1 MATNKDTLFDKTLN
15 GSFWN
20 AGVTFERTN
29 PVPLEKYSIFKT
41 LADAQDY
48 AKNNAVSYL
57 GQIITVISG
66 EQAYSAWSFSDGST
80 HTATWNGTKWTIDGT
95 PCTDA
100 KQLPESLSITTGSI
114 TATRS
119 ITTPYDVANYKIVD
133 TNGTLVQIDAVEIDP
148 SRIQKASKEQYG
160 VVKVGEG
167 LDVVDGTISAQKL
180 NVDQVINDSTK
191 ESSNPVST
199 SAVVEYGKTAY
210 DAAGTAQGL
219 VNQLTADL
227 PNQYLS
233 VGVANSPS
241 ADDKLM
247 KRTEVEAKINELD
260 VPKFTTTQAEAISAI
275 EEVDGKII
283 VSKGLIQISKEQVT
297 DLTGDLT
304 SINSKIA
311 GLQTVSAD
319 HDAKIN
325 GLIQISGDL
334 DQAIKK
340 EVTDRTSAVSELASQ
355 LDSKIK
361 DITDNYALSA
371 DVTSISSS
379 LFDKIV
385 ADSAAAKTAGELS
398 AQAVRN
404 DLESKYIPL
413 TAANTA
419 VTGENKVATMAD
431 VAGLSGV
438 THLRDTFSN
447 SEGDDKAYIIANF
460 TNIKKGDIFIN
471 TANSKEY
478 LAKADGQNAANIIEL
493 GDESLYAKK
502 SEFDTHVAD
511 LTAHITQDER
521 TAWNAKTT
529 SADVSAIADAYREI
543 EKARAEGAEQA
554 LKGSIDAVTAKV
566 SDFTNDW
573 KNSVD
578 LSVDGLSSY
587 AKGLSDDLGAE
598 VTRAKAAEQK
608 LAKDDE
614 FLSAAISS
622 TVYVESEGEK
632 FNQLSVVKI
641 SKSEFDAKV
650 GSGSPLQG
658 NVLYVVDSNV
668 IDAYGQQMKNL
679 ADPTELSDAA
689 NKKYVDDSLTA
700 TAHVLSTDY
709 NTKINAITS
718 DTSVVKQIELNG
730 LAFDIVN
737 NKATLNID
745 VISCGTASQVL

>member
-1 MATNKDTLFDKTLN
+1 MATNKDILFDKTLN

-57 GQIITVISG
+57 GQIITVIGG
-66 EQAYSAWSFSDGST
+66 EQTYSAWSFSDGST
-80 HTATWNGTKWTIDGT
+80 HAVAWNGTKWTIDGT

-119 ITTPYDVANYKIVD
+119 IATPYDVANYKIVD
-133 TNGTLVQIDAVEIDP
+133 TNGTLVQIDAAEIDP
-148 SRIQKASKEQYG
+148 SRIQKTSKDQYG

-167 LDVVDGTISAQKL
+167 LDVVDGIISAQKL
-180 NVDQVINDSTK
+180 DVDQVIDDSTK
-191 ESSNPVST
+191 ESSNPVAT

-233 VGVANSPS
+233 VGVANSPTAS
-241 ADDKLM
+241 DKLM
-247 KRTEVEAKINELD
+247 KSSEVAAKIAELD

-283 VSKGLIQISKEQVT
+283 VSKGLIQISEDQVT

-325 GLIQISGDL
+325 GLVQISGEL
-334 DQAIKK
+334 DQAIKN
-340 EVTDRTSAVSELASQ
+340 EVTNRTSAVSELSSQ
-355 LDSKIK
+355 FDSKIK
-361 DITDNYALSA
+361 DITDNYALSN
-371 DVTSISSS
+371 DVKSISSS

-385 ADSAAAKTAGELS
+385 ADSAAAKAAGELS

-413 TAANTA
+413 SAANTT
-419 VTGENKVATMAD
+419 VTGDNKVATMAD
-431 VAGLSGV
+431 VAGLAGV
-438 THLRDTFSN
+438 THLRDTFEN
-447 SEGDDKAYIIANF
+447 SDGNDKAYIIANF

-471 TANSKEY
+471 AANSKEY
-478 LAKADGQNAANIIEL
+478 LAKADGQDVANIIEL

-554 LKGSIDAVTAKV
+554 LKDHIDVI
-566 SDFTNDW
+566 SSQISSFTDDW
-573 KNSVD
+573 KESVE

-598 VTRAKAAEQK
+598 VNRAKAAEEK
-608 LAKDDE
+608 LADVDE

-622 TVYVESEGEK
+622 TVYVENGSET

-679 ADPTELSDAA
+679 GNPTDPGDAT

-700 TAHVLSTDY
+700 TAHALSTDY
-709 NTKINAITS
+709 NTKIDAIKA
-718 DTSVVKQIELNG
+718 DKSVVKKIELNG
-730 LAFDIVN
+730 LAFDIAN

-745 VISCGTASQVL
+745 VISCGTAS

>member
-1 MATNKDTLFDKTLN
+1 MAT
-15 GSFWN
+15 
-20 AGVTFERTN
+20 TFE
-29 PVPLEKYSIFKT
+29 Y
-41 LADAQDY
+41 LADKMHSNLGVNLNRQKY
-48 AKNNAVSYL
+48 APL
-57 GQIITVISG
+57 
-66 EQAYSAWSFSDGST
+66 DGST
-80 HTATWNGTKWTIDGT
+80 VFKSLADFEYYIKQGAYDIDQGR
-95 PCTDA
+95 PAGDRLGKVKPDA
-100 KQLPESLSITTGSI
+100 AGIPDYVTTYMTHYPYVGQIVSIVSDG
-114 TATRS
+114 A
-119 ITTPYDVANYKIVD
+119 VKVYKITDVD
-133 TNGTLVQIDAVEIDP
+133 NCKYQQIDAALTPEDLPIATKD
-148 SRIQKASKEQYG
+148 SAG
-160 VVKVGEG
+160 AVKIGAG
-167 LDVVDGTISAQKL
+167 LDVTADGTISAQKL
-180 NVDQVINDSTK
+180 DVDQVINDSTK
-191 ESSNPVST
+191 GSSNPVAT

-210 DAAGTAQGL
+210 DSAGTAQGL
-219 VNQLTADL
+219 VDALTADL
-227 PNQYLS
+227 PTQYLS

-241 ADDKLM
+241 ASDKLM
-247 KRTEVEAKINELD
+247 KESEVVAKINTLD

-283 VSKGLIQISKEQVT
+283 VSKGLIQISEDQVT
-297 DLTGDLT
+297 GLTGDLT
-304 SINSKIA
+304 SINSKIT

-319 HDAKIN
+319 HDTKIN
-325 GLIQISGDL
+325 GLIQISADL
-334 DQAIKK
+334 DQGIKD
-340 EVTDRTSAVSELASQ
+340 EVTNRTNAVSTLSTSLTTAF
-355 LDSKIK
+355 DAKIK
-361 DITDNYALSA
+361 NITDNYALSD
-371 DVTSISSS
+371 DVKSISSS

-385 ADSAAAKTAGELS
+385 ADSAAAKAAGELS

-413 TAANTA
+413 SAANTT
-419 VTGENKVATMAD
+419 VTGDNKVATMAD
-431 VAGLSGV
+431 VAGLAGV

-447 SEGDDKAYIIANF
+447 TGSDDKAYIVANF
-460 TNIKKGDIFIN
+460 ENIKKGDIFIN

-478 LAKADGQNAANIIEL
+478 LAKADGQEVANIIEL

-511 LTAHITQDER
+511 STVHITQDER

-529 SADVSAIADAYREI
+529 SAEVSAIANAYSEI
-543 EKARAEGAEQA
+543 EKARAEGAERD
-554 LKGSIDAVTAKV
+554 LKGHIDVISSQISA
-566 SDFTNDW
+566 FTDDW
-573 KNSVD
+573 KESVE
-578 LSVDGLSSY
+578 LSASALSTY

-658 NVLYVVDSNV
+658 NVLYVVDSNI

-709 NTKINAITS
+709 NTKIDAITS
-718 DTSVVKQIELNG
+718 DKSVVKQIELNG
-730 LAFDIVN
+730 LTFDIVD

-745 VISCGTASQVL
+745 VISCGTAS

>member
-1 MATNKDTLFDKTLN
+1 MATNKDILFDKTLN

-66 EQAYSAWSFSDGST
+66 EQTYSAWSFSDGST

-119 ITTPYDVANYKIVD
+119 ITAPYDVANYKIVD

-180 NVDQVINDSTK
+180 DVDQVINDSTK
-191 ESSNPVST
+191 ASSNPVST

-219 VNQLTADL
+219 VNALTANL

-233 VGVANSPS
+233 VGVANSPDAS
-241 ADDKLM
+241 DKLM
-247 KRTEVEAKINELD
+247 KRTEVEAEIAKLD
-260 VPKFTTTQAEAISAI
+260 VAEFTTTQAESISSI
-275 EEVDGKII
+275 QEVDGKI
-283 VSKGLIQISKEQVT
+283 VVRKGLIQIAKDQVT
-297 DLTGDLT
+297 GLAGDLT

-325 GLIQISGDL
+325 GLVQISGEL
-334 DQAIKK
+334 DQAIKT
-340 EVTDRTSAVSELASQ
+340 EVTNRTTAVSELATQ
-355 LDSKIK
+355 LDTKIK
-361 DITDNYALSA
+361 NITDNYALSN
-371 DVTSISSS
+371 DVKSISSS

-385 ADSAAAKTAGELS
+385 ADSAAAKAAGELS

-413 TAANTA
+413 TAANTT
-419 VTGENKVATMAD
+419 VTDDNKVATMAD
-431 VAGLSGV
+431 VAGLAGV
-438 THLRDTFSN
+438 THLRDTFEN
-447 SEGDDKAYIIANF
+447 RDGNDKAYIVVNF

-478 LAKADGQNAANIIEL
+478 LAKADGQDVANIIEL

-502 SEFDTHVAD
+502 SELNAHVEDTIV
-511 LTAHITQDER
+511 HITQEER

-529 SADVSAIADAYREI
+529 SADVSAIANAYSEI
-543 EKARAEGAEQA
+543 EKARAEGAERD
-554 LKGSIDAVTAKV
+554 LKGHIDAISSQISA
-566 SDFTNDW
+566 FTDDW
-573 KNSVD
+573 KESVE
-578 LSVDGLSSY
+578 LSASALSAY
-587 AKGLSDDLGAE
+587 AKGLSDDLGTE

-622 TVYVESEGEK
+622 TVYVESEGKK

-658 NVLYVVDSNV
+658 NVLYIVDSNI

-679 ADPTELSDAA
+679 ADPTELSDAT

-709 NTKINAITS
+709 NTKIDAITS
-718 DTSVVKQIELNG
+718 DKSVVKQIELNG
-730 LAFDIVN
+730 LTFDIAD

-745 VISCGTASQVL
+745 VISCGTAL

>member
-1 MATNKDTLFDKTLN
+1 MATNKDILFDKTLN

-57 GQIITVISG
+57 GQIITVIGG
-66 EQAYSAWSFSDGST
+66 EQTYSAWSFDDGSA
-80 HTATWNGTKWTIDGT
+80 HAVAWNGTKWTIDGT

-100 KQLPESLSITTGSI
+100 KQLPESLSIRTGSI

-133 TNGTLVQIDAVEIDP
+133 TNGTLVQIDAAEIDP
-148 SRIQKASKEQYG
+148 SRIQKTSKDQYG

-167 LDVVDGTISAQKL
+167 LDVVDGIISAQKL
-180 NVDQVINDSTK
+180 DVDQVIDDSTK
-191 ESSNPVST
+191 ESSNPVAT

-241 ADDKLM
+241 ASDKLM
-247 KRTEVEAKINELD
+247 KSSEVAAKIAELD

-283 VSKGLIQISKEQVT
+283 VSKGLIQISEDQVT
-297 DLTGDLT
+297 GLTGDLT

-325 GLIQISGDL
+325 GLVQISGEL
-334 DQAIKK
+334 DQAIKN
-340 EVTDRTSAVSELASQ
+340 EVTNRTSAVSELSSQ

-361 DITDNYALSA
+361 NITDNYALSN
-371 DVTSISSS
+371 DVKSISSS

-385 ADSAAAKTAGELS
+385 ADSAAAKAAGELS

-413 TAANTA
+413 SAANTT
-419 VTGENKVATMAD
+419 VTGDNKVATMAD
-431 VAGLSGV
+431 VAGLAGV
-438 THLRDTFSN
+438 THLRDTFEN
-447 SEGDDKAYIIANF
+447 SDGDDKAYIVAHF
-460 TNIKKGDIFIN
+460 ENIKKGDIFIN
-471 TANSKEY
+471 ASNSKEY
-478 LAKADGQNAANIIEL
+478 LAKADGQDVANIIEL

-554 LKGSIDAVTAKV
+554 LKDHIDAV
-566 SDFTNDW
+566 SSQISSFTDDW
-573 KNSVD
+573 KESVE

-598 VTRAKAAEQK
+598 VNRAKAAEEK
-608 LAKDDE
+608 LADVDE

-622 TVYVESEGEK
+622 TVYIENGSET

-679 ADPTELSDAA
+679 GDPTELGDAT

-700 TAHVLSTDY
+700 TAHALSTDY
-709 NTKINAITS
+709 NTKIDAITS
-718 DTSVVKQIELNG
+718 DKTVVKQIELNG
-730 LAFDIVN
+730 LAFDIAD

-745 VISCGTASQVL
+745 VISCGTAS

>member
-1 MATNKDTLFDKTLN
+1 MATNKDILFDKTLN

-66 EQAYSAWSFSDGST
+66 EQTYSAWSFSVGST
-80 HTATWNGTKWTIDGT
+80 HAVAWNGTKWTIDGT

-148 SRIQKASKEQYG
+148 SRIQKTSKEQYG

-180 NVDQVINDSTK
+180 DVDQVINDSTK
-191 ESSNPVST
+191 ASSNPVST

-219 VNQLTADL
+219 VNTLTANL

-233 VGVANSPS
+233 VGVANSPD
-241 ADDKLM
+241 ANDKLM
-247 KRTEVEAKINELD
+247 KRTEVEAEIAKLD
-260 VPKFTTTQAEAISAI
+260 VAEFTTTQAEAISSI
-275 EEVDGKII
+275 QEVDGKII
-283 VSKGLIQISKEQVT
+283 VRKGLIQIAKDQVT
-297 DLTGDLT
+297 GLAGDLT

-325 GLIQISGDL
+325 GLVQISGEL
-334 DQAIKK
+334 DQAIKT
-340 EVTDRTSAVSELASQ
+340 EVTNRTNAVSEVSSQ
-355 LDSKIK
+355 FDSKIK
-361 DITDNYALSA
+361 NITDNYALSN
-371 DVTSISSS
+371 DVNDISSS

-385 ADSAAAKTAGELS
+385 ADSAAAKAAGELS

-413 TAANTA
+413 TAANTT
-419 VTGENKVATMAD
+419 VTDDNKVATMAD
-431 VAGLSGV
+431 VAGLAGV

-447 SEGDDKAYIIANF
+447 NDGDDKAYIVANF

-478 LAKADGQNAANIIEL
+478 LAKADGQEVDNIIEL
-493 GDESLYAKK
+493 GDESLYTKK
-502 SEFDTHVAD
+502 SEFDVHVSD
-511 LTAHITQDER
+511 STVHITQDER

-529 SADVSAIADAYREI
+529 SADVSAIANAYSEI
-543 EKARAEGAEQA
+543 EKARAEGAEQD
-554 LKGSIDAVTAKV
+554 LKGHIDVISSQISA
-566 SDFTNDW
+566 FTDDW
-573 KNSVD
+573 KESVE
-578 LSVDGLSSY
+578 LSASALSSY

-641 SKSEFDAKV
+641 SKSEFDVKV

-658 NVLYVVDSNV
+658 NVLYVVDSNI

-679 ADPTELSDAA
+679 ADPTELSDAT

-709 NTKINAITS
+709 NAKIDAITS
-718 DTSVVKQIELNG
+718 DKSVVKEIELNG
-730 LAFDIVN
+730 LKFDITD

-745 VISCGTASQVL
+745 VISCGTAL

>member
-1 MATNKDTLFDKTLN
+1 MATNKDILFDKTLN

-57 GQIITVISG
+57 GQIITVIGG
-66 EQAYSAWSFSDGST
+66 EQTYSAWSFSDGST
-80 HTATWNGTKWTIDGT
+80 HAVAWNGTKWTIDGT

-119 ITTPYDVANYKIVD
+119 IATPYDVANYKIVD
-133 TNGTLVQIDAVEIDP
+133 TNGTLVQIDAAEIDP
-148 SRIQKASKEQYG
+148 SRIQKTSKDQYG

-167 LDVVDGTISAQKL
+167 LDVVDGIISAQKL
-180 NVDQVINDSTK
+180 DVDQVINDSTK
-191 ESSNPVST
+191 ESSNPVAT

-233 VGVANSPS
+233 VGVANSPTAS
-241 ADDKLM
+241 DKLM
-247 KRTEVEAKINELD
+247 KSSEVAAKIAELD

-283 VSKGLIQISKEQVT
+283 VSKGLIQISEDQVT
-297 DLTGDLT
+297 GLTGDLT

-325 GLIQISGDL
+325 GLVQISGEL

-340 EVTDRTSAVSELASQ
+340 EVTDRTSAVSEVSSQ
-355 LDSKIK
+355 LDAKIK
-361 DITDNYALSA
+361 NITDNYALSN
-371 DVTSISSS
+371 DVKSISSS

-385 ADSAAAKTAGELS
+385 ADSAAAKAAGELS

-413 TAANTA
+413 SAANTT
-419 VTGENKVATMAD
+419 VTDDNKVATMAD
-431 VAGLSGV
+431 VAGLAGV
-438 THLRDTFSN
+438 THLRDTFEN
-447 SEGDDKAYIIANF
+447 SDGDDKAYIVAHF
-460 TNIKKGDIFIN
+460 ANIKKGDIFIN
-471 TANSKEY
+471 AANSKEY
-478 LAKADGQNAANIIEL
+478 LAKADGQDVANIIEL

-554 LKGSIDAVTAKV
+554 LKDHIDVI
-566 SDFTNDW
+566 SSQISSFTDDW
-573 KNSVD
+573 KESVE

-598 VTRAKAAEQK
+598 VNRAKAAEEK
-608 LAKDDE
+608 LADVDE

-622 TVYVESEGEK
+622 TVYVENGSET

-679 ADPTELSDAA
+679 GDPTELGDAT

-709 NTKINAITS
+709 NTKIDAITS
-718 DTSVVKQIELNG
+718 DKTVVKQIELNG
-730 LAFDIVN
+730 LAFDIAD

-745 VISCGTASQVL
+745 VISCGTAS

>member
-1 MATNKDTLFDKTLN
+1 MATNKDILFDKTLK

-66 EQAYSAWSFSDGST
+66 EQTYSAWSFSDGST
-80 HTATWNGTKWTIDGT
+80 HEVAWNGTKWTIDGT

-180 NVDQVINDSTK
+180 DVDQVINDSTK
-191 ESSNPVST
+191 GSSNPVAT

-219 VNQLTADL
+219 VNTLTANL

-233 VGVANSPS
+233 VGVANSPDAS
-241 ADDKLM
+241 DKLM
-247 KRTEVEAKINELD
+247 KRTEVEAEIAKLD
-260 VPKFTTTQAEAISAI
+260 VAEFTTTQAESISSI
-275 EEVDGKII
+275 QEVDGKII
-283 VSKGLIQISKEQVT
+283 VRKGLIQIAKDQVT

-311 GLQTVSAD
+311 GLQTVSSD

-325 GLIQISGDL
+325 GLVQISGEL
-334 DQAIKK
+334 DQAIKT
-340 EVTDRTSAVSELASQ
+340 EVTNRTTAVSELNS
-355 LDSKIK
+355 LLTSEIK
-361 DITDNYALSA
+361 NITDNYALSN
-371 DVTSISSS
+371 DVKSISSS

-385 ADSAAAKTAGELS
+385 ADSAAAKAAGELS

-413 TAANTA
+413 TAANTT
-419 VTGENKVATMAD
+419 VTDDNKVATMAD
-431 VAGLSGV
+431 VAGLAGV

-447 SEGDDKAYIIANF
+447 NDGDDKAYIIANF

-478 LAKADGQNAANIIEL
+478 LAKADGQDVANIIEL

-502 SEFDTHVAD
+502 SELNAHIEDSIV
-511 LTAHITQDER
+511 HITQDER
-521 TAWNAKTT
+521 TTWNAKTT
-529 SADVSAIADAYREI
+529 SADVSAIANAYSEI
-543 EKARAEGAEQA
+543 EKARAEGAEQD
-554 LKGSIDAVTAKV
+554 LKGHIDVISSQISA
-566 SDFTNDW
+566 FTDDW
-573 KNSVD
+573 KESVE
-578 LSVDGLSSY
+578 LSASALSTY
-587 AKGLSDDLGAE
+587 AKGLSDDLGTE
-598 VTRAKAAEQK
+598 VNRAKAAEQK
-608 LAKDDE
+608 LANDDE

-658 NVLYVVDSNV
+658 NVLYIVDSNI

-709 NTKINAITS
+709 NTKIDAITS
-718 DTSVVKQIELNG
+718 DKSVVKEIELNG
-730 LAFDIVN
+730 LTFDITN

-745 VISCGTASQVL
+745 VISCGTAS